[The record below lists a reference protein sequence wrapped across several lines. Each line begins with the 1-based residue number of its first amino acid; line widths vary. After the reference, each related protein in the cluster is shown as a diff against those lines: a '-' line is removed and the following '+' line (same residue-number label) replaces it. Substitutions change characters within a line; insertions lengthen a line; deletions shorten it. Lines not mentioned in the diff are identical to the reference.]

1 MFALVD
7 CNNFYA
13 SCEKLFRPDLKHVPV
28 VVLSNNDGCVVAR
41 SREAKALGIKMGVP
55 MFQIRDA
62 IRQHGIVCFSSNYAL
77 YADISQ
83 RVMSTLEALAPQVE
97 VYSIDEAFLD
107 LTGVDACMA
116 LDAFGLQVRQQ
127 VYQWTGI
134 TVCVGIAPTK
144 TLAKLANHAAKSYP
158 ATGGVVDLTSPV
170 RQRKLMALLPVN
182 EVWGIGRK
190 LTQRLEALGI
200 KTVLQLADADPQ
212 WIKRN
217 FSVVVER
224 TVRELNGQS
233 CLDLEPEAPAKQQI
247 ICSRSF
253 GERITDFQSM
263 REAISLYA
271 TRGAEKLRA
280 ENRRA
285 KLISVFIRTN
295 PHNPREPF
303 YSNAANIDLIEPS
316 DDTRRLLEVAHTGL
330 KAIWKDGYRYMKG
343 GIVLSDFYAP
353 GTYQQQLF
361 DDAPQKPHSQKLMDS
376 LDQIHKRGL
385 GKLFFAAQ
393 GTRQGWSMKRELLS
407 PAYTTR
413 WSDLPRVS

>member
-1 MFALVD
+1 MSPVFALVD

-77 YADISQ
+77 YADLSQ

-107 LTGVDACMA
+107 LTGVDACIA

-170 RQRKLMALLPVN
+170 RQRKLMALIPVS
-182 EVWGIGRK
+182 EIWGIGRK
-190 LTQRLEALGI
+190 LTQRLETLGI
-200 KTVLQLADADPQ
+200 KTALQLADADPQ

-233 CLDLEPEAPAKQQI
+233 CLD
-247 ICSRSF
+247 
-253 GERITDFQSM
+253 
-263 REAISLYA
+263 
-271 TRGAEKLRA
+271 
-280 ENRRA
+280 
-285 KLISVFIRTN
+285 
-295 PHNPREPF
+295 
-303 YSNAANIDLIEPS
+303 
-316 DDTRRLLEVAHTGL
+316 
-330 KAIWKDGYRYMKG
+330 
-343 GIVLSDFYAP
+343 
-353 GTYQQQLF
+353 
-361 DDAPQKPHSQKLMDS
+361 
-376 LDQIHKRGL
+376 
-385 GKLFFAAQ
+385 
-393 GTRQGWSMKRELLS
+393 
-407 PAYTTR
+407 
-413 WSDLPRVS
+413 